1 MMWIIPSWPRQ
12 IVYFYTL
19 EHRTTLIRSLIFNQR
34 RSWKKFISHTM
45 AYRATKSGL
54 AAEAQ
59 GKVRQTYI
67 DRWGSGDLVMY
78 RCVIS
83 ARYTWMM
90 CCVINWWRRGSKILL
105 IVLSSAGIY
114 WYVPVNVDKDIR
126 NIFLICWVFF

>member
-1 MMWIIPSWPRQ
+1 
-12 IVYFYTL
+12 
-19 EHRTTLIRSLIFNQR
+19 
-34 RSWKKFISHTM
+34 M

-67 DRWGSGDLVMY
+67 DRWGSGDLMMY

-90 CCVINWWRRGSKILL
+90 CYVIN
-105 IVLSSAGIY
+105 
-114 WYVPVNVDKDIR
+114 
-126 NIFLICWVFF
+126 